1 MKELFLLGR
10 IVFGGYFVYS
20 GLNHFLSTAQLAQ
33 YAAAKGVPLPEIAV
47 LATGLLMLVGGL
59 SVMFGV
65 VPHIGALCIALFLVG
80 VSPVMHNFWA
90 VPDPA
95 QRMAEMVNF
104 TKNMAL
110 LGGVLMLLGVP
121 QPWPYSLEY
130 RRRVAV

>member
-20 GLNHFLSTAQLAQ
+20 GLNHFLSSAMMAQ
-33 YAAAKGVPLPEIAV
+33 YAASKGVPLPEIAV
-47 LATGLLMLVGGL
+47 FATGLLIVAGGL
-59 SVMFGV
+59 SVTFGL

-80 VSPVMHNFWA
+80 VSPMMHNFWA

-95 QRMAEMVNF
+95 QRMVEMVNF

-110 LGGVLMLLGVP
+110 LGGVLMLLGIP
-121 QPWPYSLEY
+121 RPWPYSLEQP
-130 RRRVAV
+130 RRIAV

>member
-20 GLNHFLSTAQLAQ
+20 GLNHFLSTAQMAQ
-33 YAAAKGVPLPEIAV
+33 YAASKGVPLSEIAV
-47 LATGLLMLVGGL
+47 LGTGLLMLVGGL

-65 VPHIGALCIALFLVG
+65 LPHIGALCIAVFLVG
-80 VSPVMHNFWA
+80 VSPIMHNFWA
-90 VPDPA
+90 IPDPA

-121 QPWPYSLEY
+121 RPWPYSLEQ
-130 RRRVAV
+130 RRRIAV

>member
-104 TKNMAL
+104 TKNVAL

-121 QPWPYSLEY
+121 RPWPYSAEY
-130 RRRVAV
+130 RRRIAV